1 MIVYG
6 EMLMKIVIMAGGKGT
21 RIAEV
26 NSEVPK
32 PMIPIMG
39 KPILEYEIECVKKQ
53 GFTDIILVVGY
64 LGKAVQDY
72 FGNGDKFGVH
82 IEYVVEENPLGTA
95 GALYLLKDKIQDDFL
110 LLNGDIIFDVDF
122 HRFYEAHKKQGG
134 IATIL
139 THPNNH
145 PYDSGIIVA
154 DKDGKV
160 LNWLHKEDERL
171 WYQNRVNAGLHMLSP
186 KVFERFTELQK
197 VDLDRDVLKPL
208 IAEGEL
214 YVYDSPEYIKDMGTP
229 DRFYAVIEDIK
240 TGKVESKNLSNK
252 QKAVFLDRDG
262 TINEYVGFLRDID
275 EFKLIDG
282 VTDAIRKINQSG
294 YLAIV
299 VSNQPVIA
307 RGEVSLEELQEIH
320 NKMET
325 LFGQEGVYIDAI
337 YYCPHHPDKGFEGE
351 RPEYKMECE
360 CRKPKPG
367 MLLEAA
373 KKYNIDLGQSWMI
386 GDSKNDIEAGKAA
399 GCQVAYI
406 GKEDLGVQSY
416 SDLLEVINTVL

>member
-1 MIVYG
+1 
-6 EMLMKIVIMAGGKGT
+6 MKIVIMAGGRGT

-32 PMIPIMG
+32 PMIPIMN

-64 LGKAVQDY
+64 LGTVVQEY
-72 FGNGDKFGVH
+72 FGDGHKFGVH
-82 IEYVVEENPLGTA
+82 IEYVVEDNPLGTA

-122 HRFYEAHKKQGG
+122 HRFYDAHKKQGG
-134 IATIL
+134 VATIL

-154 DKDGKV
+154 DEDGKV

-186 KVFERFTELQK
+186 KVFERFTELKK

-252 QKAVFLDRDG
+252 QKAIFLDRDG
-262 TINEYVGFLRDID
+262 TINEYVGFLRNID
-275 EFKLIDG
+275 EFRLIDG
-282 VTDAIRKINQSG
+282 VTDAIKKINQSG

-307 RGEVSLEELQEIH
+307 RGEVSSEELKEIH

-325 LFGQEGVYIDAI
+325 LLGQEGAYLDAI

-351 RPEYKMECE
+351 RPEYKMECD

-367 MLLEAA
+367 MLLAA
-373 KKYNIDLGQSWMI
+373 AQEFNIDLSQSWMV
-386 GDSKNDIEAGKAA
+386 GDSKNDVEAGKAA
-399 GCQVAYI
+399 GCKVAYI
-406 GKEDLGVQSY
+406 GTEEMGIHTY
-416 SDLLEVINTVL
+416 SNLLEVIETIL

>member
-1 MIVYG
+1 
-6 EMLMKIVIMAGGKGT
+6 MKIVIMAGGRGT

-32 PMIPIMG
+32 PMIPIMN

-53 GFTDIILVVGY
+53 GFTDVILVVGY
-64 LGKAVQDY
+64 LGNVVQEY
-72 FGNGDKFGVH
+72 FGDGQKFGVH
-82 IEYVVEENPLGTA
+82 IEYVVEDNPLGTA

-122 HRFYEAHKKQGG
+122 HRFYDAHKKQGG
-134 IATIL
+134 VATIL

-154 DKDGKV
+154 DEDGKV

-186 KVFERFTELQK
+186 KVFERFTELKK
-197 VDLDRDVLKPL
+197 VDLDRDILKPL

-229 DRFYAVIEDIK
+229 DRFYAVIDDLK

-252 QKAVFLDRDG
+252 QKAIFLDRDG
-262 TINEYVGFLRDID
+262 TINEYVGFLRNID

-282 VTDAIRKINQSG
+282 VTEAIKKINQSG
-294 YLAIV
+294 YIAIV

-307 RGEVSLEELQEIH
+307 RGEVSIEELKEIH

-325 LFGQEGVYIDAI
+325 LLGQEGAYIDAI

-351 RPEYKMECE
+351 RPEYKMECD

-367 MLLEAA
+367 MLLAA
-373 KKYNIDLGQSWMI
+373 AQEFNIDLSQSWMV
-386 GDSKNDIEAGKAA
+386 GDSKNDVEAGKAA
-399 GCQVAYI
+399 GCKVAYI
-406 GKEDLGVQSY
+406 GTEEMGVHTY
-416 SDLLEVINTVL
+416 SNLLEVIETIL